1 MFMKKISNHS
11 MVISNK
17 FKNNL
22 KTQCMKKKS
31 LFSILTAIC
40 SVASLHASSRG
51 NPLLISDE
59 RPLVSNR
66 SILFT
71 TYTYDLDPLIVISQN
86 VNEKGLVVMSGQFN
100 KPFTNSNILLSVKY
114 QNAQGE
120 WVTGWC
126 KTLYSYNQYNEILKA
141 TFELPASANP
151 TYNLKVELSSDS
163 STSNFNSVVWG
174 KVVSH
179 YKQSDYTA
187 ANCDLDEN
195 EYTILLTPR
204 KESTLI
210 TDANGK
216 VTGVKDRVTSA
227 NSWNKLGNVIMNN
240 KKSNVV
246 FSPKNPAILF
256 DSNGIKSI
264 KMLNT
269 GAVSD
274 TLGSTPELIYDAVAG
289 HPIPYLYTYND
300 PVYMVAGKFSISGLL
315 LKFSQW
321 PGDANGPGYH
331 DFRNPNLLKS
341 RYFNLY
347 DTMYEKLS
355 DFMQDQEPIVI
366 VSSQATGL
374 RIYKSNGTYISF
386 SNLTG
391 TSNYGAVFFGYGN
404 DQGGARR
411 GPGSENLI
419 ISNTP
424 EMTLYG
430 MGALRND
437 ATTTS
442 QSVRSLSDIE
452 SEIAK
457 FTNYVGIFGN
467 VRLDTGSCSNSCYT
481 LNSGAQPNLVTDWT
495 KAPNSYIF
503 TGKDEK
509 HNNAN
514 VDGLYIPVKKAY
526 EMWAKGGDFMKDDN
540 GNYTKIPEGGTATAG
555 LYWEDEPGLIKSVA
569 LEGAGENAKIRIMV
583 NKIKE
588 GNAVISYKV
597 NNQIYW
603 TWHIWVTDD
612 PRTNG
617 STYHHDFEKD
627 KEGIPVTNWKWMDRN
642 LGATNANFVG
652 NDWHKSAGL
661 QYQWGRKDPFPA
673 FGLKDL
679 SLYSI
684 SGEINLSPA
693 DPNFQSKFIKIRGNK
708 YSAQLNTGTDTPNG
722 NIRFSIRNPINFIAT
737 PIYVAKNGE
746 PLLND
751 NEDFLK
757 QNTNNTWMPLI
768 NMTTWFSKEKYKQF
782 IPPYRENIIAWDL
795 WGDTRQGN
803 YSDIDDAAAGESSA
817 RYALKSS
824 FDPCPCNWRVPSS
837 YFSGGRNYE
846 DPSYQTNRYSPWG
859 KHTGNT
865 VDPEFN
871 GTSLNSDYPGIKIYP
886 QFGFDFSEVPG
897 MNLGKFPINGNYE
910 AYPNNASPL
919 KYGTGW
925 ITPVINFQD
934 QSADGGLLTTTFI
947 TASEMIN
954 NVRYPTFGAAG
965 LALISDPLSGSKPK
979 PGWHRFSSSAYAG
992 SGGVRCIY
1000 DPNNAYMP
1008 EEFET
1013 EFISSGS
1020 EAYSLETLKTWA
1032 KLPNSYVEYTNSAL
1046 VTPNPNGN
1054 SVDAN
1059 KDNDRIVEIPLRK
1072 AYAMHKLYLSTD
1084 FSPLPGGTKSSS
1096 VVWTNNKTLI
1106 QKMEI
1111 IDGSIDT
1118 AVLKITLNP
1127 NATGNAVVAF
1137 HTGTGT
1143 WTANKH
1149 NDPVVW
1155 SWHIWAP
1162 RSVIEKYTFDPE
1174 NASNGGVITANDQF
1188 KDPMTSAGVPMK
1200 TTFMDRDLG
1209 ARLPFINEHIFGYNT
1224 AAYTGPLG
1232 SSNNNN
1238 PAAVARL
1245 DQMHDSGGLHFQW
1258 GRKDPLP
1265 VFYNPGMFY
1274 NHVAGGVRPFNDYFV
1289 YRQNNPANPTTGV
1302 IPYANNMLESEYL
1315 TNYTQPYTT
1324 YSTTANV
1331 SAFDS
1336 KADKLKKVVKYSV
1349 NNPLSYLY
1357 QTDAAK
1363 TDWVSDENGN
1373 MPERWGHA
1381 TEKSPYDP
1389 CPAGWRIVDLESVS
1403 TGVILGNLISKGNT
1417 PWFYNA
1423 KFTSTYGMDPGN
1435 INAFVKNEPYSI
1447 SNMNY
1452 VGKFVYG
1459 NASGIGSFRYGFV
1472 LNNPEYNIGVF
1483 PNNGIRGFNGG
1494 NTLND
1499 SKLMSNPDTFM
1510 KSGIWTSANQGTSGY
1525 SFGMLFNAVITQ
1537 TPGTNDK
1544 LFYLTPTFGFRPQAA
1559 MSCRCAEIK
1568 YDANGNEIGR
1578 YDPNKIPVT
1587 TNTNG
1592 PATITLSTPEIDN
1605 MVKNKLIVFPNP
1617 VKDLLN
1623 LDAKDDKD
1631 YYYQIYNMAGQL
1643 IKKGKFNNKQTNI
1656 SELQT
1661 GNYLIRINNSE
1672 SIVKIIKQ

>member
-1 MFMKKISNHS
+1 
-11 MVISNK
+11 
-17 FKNNL
+17 
-22 KTQCMKKKS
+22 MKKKHLLS
-31 LFSILTAIC
+31 VLTAVC
-40 SVASLHASSRG
+40 CVASIHASSG
-51 NPLLISDE
+51 D
-59 RPLVSNR
+59 SNAVC
-66 SILFT
+66 SHHKNNILGSYIPIT
-71 TYTYDLDPLIVISQN
+71 TYDLDPLIVVSQN

-120 WVTGWC
+120 WITGWC
-126 KTLYSYNQYNEILKA
+126 KTLYSYNQYNETLKA
-141 TFELPASANP
+141 TFELPASTNP
-151 TYNLKVELSSDS
+151 NYNLKVELSSDS
-163 STSNFNSVVWG
+163 STSNFGSVTWD
-174 KVVSH
+174 KVVNH

-210 TDANGK
+210 MDSNGK

-227 NSWNKLGNVIMNN
+227 YSWNKLGNVIMNN
-240 KKSNVV
+240 KKNNVV
-246 FSPKNPAILF
+246 FSPKNPATLS
-256 DSNGIKSI
+256 DNNGFKSI
-264 KMLNT
+264 KMLNQ
-269 GAVSD
+269 GAISD
-274 TLGSTPELIYDAVAG
+274 TLGSTSEMIYDAVAG
-289 HPIPYLYTYND
+289 HPVPYLYTYND
-300 PVYMVAGKFSISGLL
+300 PVYMIAGKFSINGLL

-321 PGDANGPGYH
+321 PGDPNGPGYH

-347 DTMYEKLS
+347 NTMYEKLS

-424 EMTLYG
+424 EMTFYG

-457 FTNYVGIFGN
+457 FTNYVGIFDN
-467 VRLDTGSCSNSCYT
+467 VKLDTGSCSNSCFAI
-481 LNSGAQPNLVTDWT
+481 NNGAQPGIVTDWT

-503 TGKDEK
+503 TGKDK
-509 HNNAN
+509 NGSN

-526 EMWAKGGDFMKDDN
+526 EMWSKGGDFMKDDN
-540 GNYTKIPEGGTATAG
+540 GNYTNIPQGGTATAG

-569 LEGAGENAKIRIMV
+569 LEGTGENAKIKIMV

-597 NNQIYW
+597 NGQIYW
-603 TWHIWVTDD
+603 TWHLWVTDD
-612 PRTNG
+612 PTNG
-617 STYHHDFEKD
+617 STYHHGFEKD
-627 KEGIPVTNWKWMDRN
+627 KEGNLVTDWKWMDRN

-661 QYQWGRKDPFPA
+661 QYQWGRKDPFPS

-684 SGEINLSPA
+684 SGEINLA
-693 DPNFQSKFIKIRGNK
+693 YNDPVFQSKFIKVRGNK
-708 YSAQLNTGTDTPNG
+708 YTTQLNTGTDTPNG

-751 NEDFLK
+751 GEDYLK
-757 QNTNNTWMPLI
+757 QKQNGLWQGVS
-768 NMTTWFSKEKYKQF
+768 MTTWFSKEKYKKF

-803 YSDIDDAAAGESSA
+803 YSDIDDPAAGESSS
-817 RYALKSS
+817 RYAMKSS

-837 YFSGGRNYE
+837 YFSGGRNFE
-846 DPSYQTNRYSPWG
+846 DPSFQTNRYSPWG
-859 KHTGNT
+859 KHTGN
-865 VDPEFN
+865 VNNPEFKPDA
-871 GTSLNSDYPGIKIYP
+871 LNSNYPGIKIYP
-886 QFGFDFSEVPG
+886 QFGFDFSGVNG

-910 AYPNNASPL
+910 GYPNTASPT

-925 ITPVINFQD
+925 ITPVINYQD
-934 QSADGGLLTTTFI
+934 QSADGGLLTSTFTTAI
-947 TASEMIN
+947 ETIPEIGT
-954 NVRYPTFGAAG
+954 YLPTFGAAG
-965 LALISDPLSGSKPK
+965 LALISDPLNKIGHTIV
-979 PGWHRFSSSAYAG
+979 GWHNFSNTAYAG

-1013 EFISSGS
+1013 EFIASAN
-1020 EAYSLETLKTWA
+1020 ELYSLETLKSWA
-1032 KLPNSYVEYTNSAL
+1032 KLPNSYVEYTNSSL
-1046 VTPNPNGN
+1046 VTPNPKGN
-1054 SVDAN
+1054 SVDTN
-1059 KDNDRIVEIPLRK
+1059 KDNDRIIEIPLRK

-1084 FSPLPGGTKSSS
+1084 FSFPAESTKSSS
-1096 VVWTNNKTLI
+1096 VVWTNNTNLI

-1111 IDGSIDT
+1111 INGSIEG
-1118 AVLKITLNP
+1118 AILKVTLNQ
-1127 NATGNAVVAF
+1127 NQIGNAVVAF
-1137 HTGTGT
+1137 HVGTGT

-1149 NDPVVW
+1149 NDPVLW

-1162 RSVIEKYTFDPE
+1162 RSIIEKYTFDPE
-1174 NASNGGVITANDQF
+1174 NASNGGVITANGQF
-1188 KDPMTSAGVPMK
+1188 VDPMTSAGVPMK

-1209 ARLPFINEHIFGYNT
+1209 AKVPFINENIIGL
-1224 AAYTGPLG
+1224 ADVEGQPLA
-1232 SSNNNN
+1232 SSNTQTDIYKK
-1238 PAAVARL
+1238 L

-1274 NHVAGGVRPFNDYFV
+1274 NFPQVWTNGVLSRPFNTYTV
-1289 YRQNNPANPTTGV
+1289 YRQTNPANATTGA
-1302 IPYANNMLESEYL
+1302 IPYSVNMTEAAYTS
-1315 TNYTQPYTT
+1315 TYTQPYST
-1324 YSTTANV
+1324 YSNLAAV
-1331 SAFDS
+1331 SALDS
-1336 KADKLKKVVKYSV
+1336 KVDKLKKVVKYSV
-1349 NNPLSYLY
+1349 ANPLNYLY
-1357 QTDAAK
+1357 QSDNTK
-1363 TDWVSDENGN
+1363 LDWVSDENGI

-1403 TGVILGNLISKGNT
+1403 TGIILGNIISKGNT

-1423 KFTSTYGMDPGN
+1423 KFNTSIYGMDPGN
-1435 INAFVKNEPYSI
+1435 GNNLNVRNESYNQSRI
-1447 SNMNY
+1447 NY
-1452 VGKFVYG
+1452 VGGMVRATSAQSKTNSRF
-1459 NASGIGSFRYGFV
+1459 GFV
-1472 LNNPEYNIGVF
+1472 LNKPEYNIGVF
-1483 PNNGIRGFNGG
+1483 SNNGIRGFNGG
-1494 NTLND
+1494 NDLTASMD
-1499 SKLMSNPDTFM
+1499 AAKVTFFF
-1510 KSGIWTSANQGTSGY
+1510 SGIWTSASQGTGPSL
-1525 SFGMLFNAVITQ
+1525 GMLFNATGG
-1537 TPGTNDK
+1537 GTSD
-1544 LFYLTPTFGFRPQAA
+1544 LLYTLVPTFGFRPQAA

-1578 YDPNKIPVT
+1578 YDPNKIPV
-1587 TNTNG
+1587 
-1592 PATITLSTPEIDN
+1592 PQDALQKATKPISKTEIEQI
-1605 MVKNKLIVFPNP
+1605 VKQDKFTVFPNP

-1623 LDAKDDKD
+1623 LDAKDEKD
-1631 YYYQIYNMAGQL
+1631 YYFQIYNMSGQMV
-1643 IKKGKFNNKQTNI
+1643 KQGKFNNKQADI
-1656 SELQT
+1656 SKLPA

-1672 SIVKIIKQ
+1672 SIIKIIKQ

>member
-1 MFMKKISNHS
+1 
-11 MVISNK
+11 
-17 FKNNL
+17 
-22 KTQCMKKKS
+22 MKKKS
-31 LFSILTAIC
+31 LLSMLTAVCAI
-40 SVASLHASSRG
+40 ASIHASSRG
-51 NPLLISDE
+51 NPLRVPDKSSVALSKNNPI
-59 RPLVSNR
+59 
-66 SILFT
+66 T
-71 TYTYDLDPLIVISQN
+71 TYTYDFDPLIVISQN

-100 KPFTNSNILLSVKY
+100 KPFTNSNILLSIKY
-114 QNAQGE
+114 QNTSGE

-126 KTLYSYNQYNEILKA
+126 KMLYSYNQYNEILKA
-141 TFELPASANP
+141 TFELPASTNAN
-151 TYNLKVELSSDS
+151 YNLKIELSSDS
-163 STSNFNSVVWG
+163 NTSNFSSVTWS
-174 KVVSH
+174 KVVNH
-179 YKQSDYTA
+179 YKFSDYSPI
-187 ANCDLDEN
+187 NCDLDEN
-195 EYTILLTPR
+195 EYTILLTPK
-204 KESTLI
+204 KEGTLI
-210 TDANGK
+210 TDPNGK

-227 NSWNKLGNVIMNN
+227 YPWNKLGNVVMNN
-240 KKSNVV
+240 KKDNNL
-246 FSPKNPAILF
+246 FSPTNPALLI
-256 DSNGIKSI
+256 DNGNGVKSV
-264 KMLNT
+264 KMLNIGSPT
-269 GAVSD
+269 DVLGA
-274 TLGSTPELIYDAVAG
+274 TPDEIYNEISG
-289 HPIPYLYTYND
+289 HPTPYLYTYND
-300 PVYMVAGKFSISGLL
+300 PVYMVAGKFSINGLL

-347 DTMYEKLS
+347 NTMYEKLS

-374 RIYKSNGTYISF
+374 RIYKSNGTYINF

-391 TSNYGAVFFGYGN
+391 TSNYGALFFGYGN

-424 EMTLYG
+424 EMTLFG

-457 FTNYVGIFGN
+457 FINYVGVF
-467 VRLDTGSCSNSCYT
+467 DTVKLNTGECSNSCFAI
-481 LNSGAQPNLVTDWT
+481 NSGASPTLVTDWT

-509 HNNAN
+509 HNNTK

-540 GNYTKIPEGGTATAG
+540 GNYTPIPSGTITVG
-555 LYWEDEPGLIKSVA
+555 LYWEDEVGLIKSVA
-569 LEGAGENAKIRIMV
+569 LDTSKGTGENARIKVLV
-583 NKIKE
+583 NKLKE
-588 GNAVISYKV
+588 GNAVVSYKV
-597 NNQIYW
+597 NGQIYW

-617 STYHHDFEKD
+617 STYHHGFEKD
-627 KEGIPVTNWKWMDRN
+627 KDGNLVTDWKWMDRN

-661 QYQWGRKDPFPA
+661 QYQWGRKDPFPS

-684 SGEINLSPA
+684 SGEINLAYNDPA
-693 DPNFQSKFIKIRGNK
+693 FQSKFIKIRGNK
-708 YSAQLNTGTDTPNG
+708 YTAQLNTGTDTPNG
-722 NIRFSIRNPINFIAT
+722 NIRFSIKNPINFIAT
-737 PIYVAKNGE
+737 PVYVAKKGE
-746 PLLND
+746 LLLND
-751 NEDFLK
+751 GEDFLK
-757 QNTNNTWMPLI
+757 QNNDDTWMPLI
-768 NMTTWFSKEKYKQF
+768 NMTNWFSKQKYKKF
-782 IPPYRENIIAWDL
+782 VPPSREDIIAWDL

-803 YSDIDDAAAGESSA
+803 YSDIDDVAIGESSA

-837 YFSGGRNYE
+837 YFSGGRNQE

-865 VDPEFN
+865 VDAEFN

-897 MNLGKFPINGNYE
+897 MNLGRFPINGNYE
-910 AYPNNASPL
+910 AYPNNSGPL

-934 QSADGGLLTTTFI
+934 QSADGGLLTTTSI

-954 NVRYPTFGAAG
+954 NVRYPTFGTAG
-965 LALISDPLSGSKPK
+965 LTLISDPLSGSKPK

-1000 DPNNAYMP
+1000 DPNNSSMP
-1008 EEFET
+1008 AEFET
-1013 EFISSGS
+1013 EFVPADS
-1020 EAYSLETLKTWA
+1020 ETYSLETLKTWA
-1032 KLPNSYVEYTNSAL
+1032 KLPNSYVEYTNSTL

-1054 SVDAN
+1054 SVDTN
-1059 KDNDRIVEIPLRK
+1059 KDNDRIIEIPLRK

-1084 FSPLPGGTKSSS
+1084 FSFPAESTKSPS
-1096 VVWTNNKTLI
+1096 VVWTNNTSLI

-1111 IDGSIDT
+1111 VDGSMDT
-1118 AVLKITLNP
+1118 AVLKVTLNQ
-1127 NATGNAVVAF
+1127 NAIGNAVVAL
-1137 HTGTGT
+1137 HVGNGT
-1143 WTANKH
+1143 WSNNKH
-1149 NDPVVW
+1149 NDPVLW

-1162 RSVIEKYTFDPE
+1162 KTVIEKYTFETE
-1174 NASNGGVITANDQF
+1174 NATNGGVLSANEQF
-1188 KDPMTSAGVPMK
+1188 VDPMTSAGVPMK

-1209 ARLPFINEHIFGYNT
+1209 AKLPFINENIIGL
-1224 AAYTGPLG
+1224 ADVEGQPLA
-1232 SSNNNN
+1232 SSNTQTDIYKK
-1238 PAAVARL
+1238 L

-1274 NHVAGGVRPFNDYFV
+1274 NFPQVWTNGVLSRPFNTYSV
-1289 YRQNNPANPTTGV
+1289 YRQNNPANATTGT
-1302 IPYANNMLESEYL
+1302 IPYSGNITEATYIS
-1315 TNYTQPYTT
+1315 TYTQPYST
-1324 YSTTANV
+1324 YSNSATV
-1331 SAFDS
+1331 SALDY
-1336 KADKLKKVVKYSV
+1336 KGDRLKKVVKYSV
-1349 NNPLSYLY
+1349 GNPLNYLY
-1357 QTDAAK
+1357 QSDNTK
-1363 TDWVSDENGN
+1363 LDWVSDENGN

-1381 TEKSPYDP
+1381 TAKSPYDP
-1389 CPAGWRIVDLESVS
+1389 CPAGWRIVDMHSVS
-1403 TGVILGNLISKGNT
+1403 TAIILGNFISKGNT

-1423 KFTSTYGMDPGN
+1423 KFNTNIYGMDPGN
-1435 INAFVKNEPYSI
+1435 GNVLNVRNESYNPNRI
-1447 SNMNY
+1447 NY
-1452 VGKFVYG
+1452 VGGMVRATSAQSKINSRF
-1459 NASGIGSFRYGFV
+1459 GFV
-1472 LNNPEYNIGVF
+1472 LNKPEYNIGMF

-1494 NTLND
+1494 NDLFASMD
-1499 SKLMSNPDTFM
+1499 AARVTFFF
-1510 KSGIWTSANQGTSGY
+1510 SGIWTSASQGTGS
-1525 SFGMLFNAVITQ
+1525 SLGMLFNATGG
-1537 TPGTNDK
+1537 GTSD
-1544 LFYLTPTFGFRPQAA
+1544 LLYTLVPTLGFRPSAA

-1568 YDANGNEIGR
+1568 YDSNGNEIGR
-1578 YDPNKIPVT
+1578 YDPNAIPVT
-1587 TNTNG
+1587 TNSNG
-1592 PATITLSTPEIDN
+1592 PATQTLTKQEVDN
-1605 MVKNKLIVFPNP
+1605 MLKNKLIIFPNP

-1643 IKKGKFNNKQTNI
+1643 IKEGKFNNKQTDI
-1656 SELQT
+1656 SQLSK
-1661 GNYLIRINNSE
+1661 GAYLIRINNSE
-1672 SIVKIIKQ
+1672 SVVKIIKQ